1 MTIIKSNYMKAYTID
16 INNRESLIE
25 TLWNEIEANSSK
37 ETCFVCAPNKG
48 QIGIH
53 EDIKNPPIAIISL
66 VKVSDEY
73 DVKNDI
79 FY

>member
-1 MTIIKSNYMKAYTID
+1 MKAYTID

-37 ETCFVCAPNKG
+37 EICFVCAPNMG

-66 VKVSDEY
+66 VKLSDEY

>member
-1 MTIIKSNYMKAYTID
+1 MKTYTID

-25 TLWNEIEANSSK
+25 TLWNEIEANPSK
-37 ETCFVCAPNKG
+37 EVCFVCAPNTR

-53 EDIKNPPIAIISL
+53 EDIKNPPIAIISF

-79 FY
+79 FIK